1 MQLQFKN
8 LIVEYIIALFKLG
21 RLQEN
26 RFSIYLPIQPKFKNR
41 FFKNG
46 RQFHYLE
53 FHFNLNLATKYI
65 VQDNSVI
72 KQVEFD
78 MSRLVIE
85 KITLNELG
93 KNDSHVFNSLNLSER
108 RAIVCVDLE
117 ASEAQLNRH
126 IEIFTNGFDTCL
138 LKNFCYNF
146 K

>member
-8 LIVEYIIALFKLG
+8 LIVEYIIQLFKLG

-26 RFSIYLPIQPKFKNR
+26 RLSIYLPIQPKFKNR

-46 RQFHYLE
+46 RQFHFFE

-72 KQVEFD
+72 KHVEFD
-78 MSRLVIE
+78 MSRLLIE
-85 KITLNELG
+85 KITLSEFG

-108 RAIVCVDLE
+108 RAIACIDLIE
-117 ASEAQLNRH
+117 SEAQLNRH
-126 IEIFTNGFDTCL
+126 IEIFSKGFDTCL
-138 LKNFCYNF
+138 LKNFWYSF